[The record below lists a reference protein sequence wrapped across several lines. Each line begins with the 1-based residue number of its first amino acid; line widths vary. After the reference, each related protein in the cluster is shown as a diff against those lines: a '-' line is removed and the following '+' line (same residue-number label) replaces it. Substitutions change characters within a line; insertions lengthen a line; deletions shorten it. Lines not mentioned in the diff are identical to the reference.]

1 MIVKNTVSKL
11 KYFPLILFL
20 MLFIPNNLKADKK
33 PFARSYTS
41 YTLPARA
48 FELEVWQTGILGK
61 GMGNY
66 SRWKPR
72 IEFEYGI
79 TDRLT
84 GSMYLNFNQINS
96 SGNNFQS
103 KPFSL
108 TTTSFEFRYRL
119 SNPSEYFVDPALYF
133 ELGYGGD
140 VVKYEPKILLTKR
153 FDDFITVINL
163 NSEIER
169 NIAESENESVF
180 ELTAGIAYEINNNIS
195 FGLEFRND
203 RKYKDIYSNELNQA
217 SYLGPTVSFQTEQFY
232 FVINLLVQVEGS
244 PASQSN
250 LDLIGHEKYEV
261 RTILG
266 IEL

>member
-1 MIVKNTVSKL
+1 MIVKNTVSTV
-11 KYFPLILFL
+11 KYLTLIFSIILTSQ
-20 MLFIPNNLKADKK
+20 NELKADKK

-48 FELEVWQTGILGK
+48 LELEVWQTGILGK
-61 GMGNY
+61 GLGNY
-66 SRWKPR
+66 SHWKPR

-84 GSMYLNFNQINS
+84 GSMYLNFDQTNS

-108 TTTSFEFRYRL
+108 STTSFEFRYRL
-119 SNPSEYFVDPALYF
+119 SNPSEWFIDPALYF

-140 VVKYEPKILLTKR
+140 VVEYEPKILLTKR

-163 NSEIER
+163 NSEIEG
-169 NIAESENESVF
+169 NIAESENESAF
-180 ELTAGIAYEINNNIS
+180 EFTAGIAYEINNNIS
-195 FGLEFRND
+195 LGLEFRND
-203 RKYKDIYSNELNQA
+203 RNYKDIYSNELNQA

-232 FVINLLVQVEGS
+232 FVINFLAQVGGF

>member
-1 MIVKNTVSKL
+1 MIIKNTVSIL
-11 KYFPLILFL
+11 KYVSLILIVVVY
-20 MLFIPNNLKADKK
+20 IPGVLKADKK

-48 FELEVWQTGILGK
+48 LELEIWQTGILGK
-61 GMGNY
+61 EVGNY
-66 SRWKPR
+66 SRWRPR
-72 IEFEYGI
+72 LEFEYGI

-84 GSMYLNFNQINS
+84 GSMYLNFDQTNS

-108 TTTSFEFRYRL
+108 STTSFEFRYRL
-119 SNPSEYFVDPALYF
+119 SNPSEWFIDPALYF

-140 VVKYEPKILLTKR
+140 VVVYEPKILLTKR

-163 NSEIER
+163 TSEIER
-169 NIAESENESVF
+169 NIAESENESAF
-180 ELTAGIAYEINNNIS
+180 EFTAGIAYEINNNIS
-195 FGLEFRND
+195 LGLEFRND
-203 RKYKDIYSNELNQA
+203 RNYRDIYSNELNQA
-217 SYLGPTVSFQTEQFY
+217 IYLGPTVSLQTEKFY
-232 FVINLLVQVEGS
+232 FVINFLAQLDGS
-244 PASQSN
+244 PSSHNN
-250 LDLIGHEKYEV
+250 LDLIGHEKFEV